1 MCTGPPKLSMEPK
14 PASSM
19 RTRSTLGASSGALG
33 PGMNDQ
39 SATESL
45 SVRPAVPPKALSGIG
60 STVRSGTNLPA
71 ASASASFSPRRPC
84 LSIGAT
90 DLAGEP
96 ASARSASS
104 RCSSSMIAM
113 IAAVPGLSFSPRPS
127 SSPLSTLCLANLPT
141 MPPAAAPTAIEA
153 SSGGAARPTSTPTP
167 PPQPM
172 PLRPRWSP
180 VCETRT
186 SPLSSCSTR
195 MTTLA
200 LDLLVLD
207 ELHEPVEV
215 LLGRLDGLIAG
226 HDDRKR
232 VAHWSLLDPLG
243 EARRRCR
250 RSGALC
256 EPAATVPRGGVKPKL
271 PQGNGESRPM
281 L

>member
-1 MCTGPPKLSMEPK
+1 MEPK

-45 SVRPAVPPKALSGIG
+45 SVRPAVPPKVLSGIG

-71 ASASASFSPRRPC
+71 ASASASLRPRRPC
-84 LSIGAT
+84 LSMGAT
-90 DLAGEP
+90 DLAGVP

-104 RCSSSMIAM
+104 RCSSSTIAM
-113 IAAVPGLSFSPRPS
+113 IAAVPGLSFSPSPC

-141 MPPAAAPTAIEA
+141 MPPAAAPTAVAA
-153 SSGGAARPTSTPTP
+153 SSGGAARPTRTPTP

-180 VCETRT
+180 VCATRT

-195 MTTLA
+195 ITPSLLTFLSLTSCTSPSKSFWAVSMAGYAAMTTA
-200 LDLLVLD
+200 N
-207 ELHEPVEV
+207 
-215 LLGRLDGLIAG
+215 A
-226 HDDRKR
+226 
-232 VAHWSLLDPLG
+232 SLTGSP
-243 EARRRCR
+243 
-250 RSGALC
+250 
-256 EPAATVPRGGVKPKL
+256 P
-271 PQGNGESRPM
+271 
-281 L
+281 